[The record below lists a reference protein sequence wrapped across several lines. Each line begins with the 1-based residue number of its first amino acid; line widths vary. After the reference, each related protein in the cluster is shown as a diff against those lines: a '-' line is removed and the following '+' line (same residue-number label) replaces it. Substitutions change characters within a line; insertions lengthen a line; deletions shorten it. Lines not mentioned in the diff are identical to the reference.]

1 MNNPL
6 KKIKFKILKDY
17 TTDDV
22 FRETQKNYDEKIRG
36 FDEKIR
42 GLSDRIDQLSR
53 IIEHTSGNTV
63 NFYLDWSWVNTFY
76 MLSDK
81 KVYTLHIYKGASET
95 PIILKELS
103 DGSVDEESCM
113 FALEDNIARFEV
125 TVKRVSMDVYMK
137 ECLKE
142 RRKNTEE
149 GYSTAGIAKLC
160 PCGWQYAIH
169 VL

>member
-17 TTDDV
+17 ITDDV

-36 FDEKIR
+36 
-42 GLSDRIDQLSR
+42 LSDRINQLSR
-53 IIEHTSGNTV
+53 IIKHTSGNTV

-76 MLSDK
+76 MLPDK
-81 KVYTLHIYKGASET
+81 KVYTLYIYKGTNEF

-103 DGSVDEESCM
+103 DEHVDEKSCM

-125 TVKRVSMDVYMK
+125 TVKRESMDVRYVFLIDYKNKTYIVKSKTEIDLSKSNEK
-137 ECLKE
+137 EE
-142 RRKNTEE
+142 QE
-149 GYSTAGIAKLC
+149 S
-160 PCGWQYAIH
+160 
-169 VL
+169 

>member
-53 IIEHTSGNTV
+53 IIEHTSGNIV

-76 MLSDK
+76 MLPDK
-81 KVYTLHIYKGASET
+81 KSIHITY
-95 PIILKELS
+95 L
-103 DGSVDEESCM
+103 
-113 FALEDNIARFEV
+113 
-125 TVKRVSMDVYMK
+125 
-137 ECLKE
+137 
-142 RRKNTEE
+142 
-149 GYSTAGIAKLC
+149 
-160 PCGWQYAIH
+160 
-169 VL
+169 

>member
-22 FRETQKNYDEKIRG
+22 FRETQKNYDK
-36 FDEKIR
+36 KIR

-63 NFYLDWSWVNTFY
+63 NFYLDCSWVNIFY
-76 MLSDK
+76 MFPDK
-81 KVYTLHIYKGASET
+81 KVYTLYIYKGTSEF

-103 DGSVDEESCM
+103 DEHVDEKSCM

-125 TVKRVSMDVYMK
+125 TVKRESMDVRYVFLIDYENKTYIVKSKTGIDLSKSNEK
-137 ECLKE
+137 EE
-142 RRKNTEE
+142 QE
-149 GYSTAGIAKLC
+149 S
-160 PCGWQYAIH
+160 
-169 VL
+169 

>member
-17 TTDDV
+17 ITDDV

-36 FDEKIR
+36 
-42 GLSDRIDQLSR
+42 LSDRINQLSR

-76 MLSDK
+76 MFLDK
-81 KVYTLHIYKGASET
+81 KVYTLYIYRGTSEF

-103 DGSVDEESCM
+103 DEHVDEKSCM

-125 TVKRVSMDVYMK
+125 TVKRESMDVRYVFLIDYENKTYIVKSKTEIDLSKRK
-137 ECLKE
+137 EKE
-142 RRKNTEE
+142 EHE
-149 GYSTAGIAKLC
+149 S
-160 PCGWQYAIH
+160 
-169 VL
+169 

>member
-17 TTDDV
+17 ITDDV

-36 FDEKIR
+36 LSEKIR

-63 NFYLDWSWVNTFY
+63 NFYLDWSWANTFY
-76 MLSDK
+76 MFPNK

-103 DGSVDEESCM
+103 DGYVDEESCV
-113 FALEDNIARFEV
+113 FTLEDNIARFEV
-125 TVKRVSMDVYMK
+125 TVKRVSMDVRYVFLIDYENKTYIVKSKTEIALSKSKKK
-137 ECLKE
+137 EE
-142 RRKNTEE
+142 QE
-149 GYSTAGIAKLC
+149 S
-160 PCGWQYAIH
+160 
-169 VL
+169 

>member
-22 FRETQKNYDEKIRG
+22 FRETQKKYDEKIR
-36 FDEKIR
+36 R
-42 GLSDRIDQLSR
+42 LSDRIDQLSR

-63 NFYLDWSWVNTFY
+63 NFYLDLSWVNVF
-76 MLSDK
+76 K

-103 DGSVDEESCM
+103 DGYVDEESCM

-125 TVKRVSMDVYMK
+125 TVKRVSMDIRYVFLIDYENKTYIVKSKTEIDLSKSK
-137 ECLKE
+137 EKE
-142 RRKNTEE
+142 DQE
-149 GYSTAGIAKLC
+149 S
-160 PCGWQYAIH
+160 
-169 VL
+169 

>member
-17 TTDDV
+17 ITDDV
-22 FRETQKNYDEKIRG
+22 FRETQKNC
-36 FDEKIR
+36 DEKIR

-76 MLSDK
+76 MFPDK
-81 KVYTLHIYKGASET
+81 KVYTLYIYKGTSEF

-103 DGSVDEESCM
+103 DEHVDEESCM
-113 FALEDNIARFEV
+113 FTLEDNIARFEV
-125 TVKRVSMDVYMK
+125 TVKRVSMDVRYVFLIDYENKTYIVKSKTKIDLSKSK
-137 ECLKE
+137 EKE
-142 RRKNTEE
+142 V
-149 GYSTAGIAKLC
+149 
-160 PCGWQYAIH
+160 Q
-169 VL
+169 

>member
-17 TTDDV
+17 ITDDV
-22 FRETQKNYDEKIRG
+22 FREIQKNY
-36 FDEKIR
+36 DEKIR

-76 MLSDK
+76 MFPDK
-81 KVYTLHIYKGASET
+81 KVYTLYIYKGTSEF

-103 DGSVDEESCM
+103 DEHVDEKLCM
-113 FALEDNIARFEV
+113 FTLEDNIARFEV
-125 TVKRVSMDVYMK
+125 TVKRVSKDVKYVFLIDYENKTYIVKSKTEIDLSKSK
-137 ECLKE
+137 EKE
-142 RRKNTEE
+142 EQE
-149 GYSTAGIAKLC
+149 S
-160 PCGWQYAIH
+160 
-169 VL
+169 

>member
-22 FRETQKNYDEKIRG
+22 FRETQKNYDEKIRA

-125 TVKRVSMDVYMK
+125 TVKRVSIDVRYVFLIDYENKTYIVKSKTEIDLSKRK
-137 ECLKE
+137 EKE
-142 RRKNTEE
+142 EHE
-149 GYSTAGIAKLC
+149 S
-160 PCGWQYAIH
+160 
-169 VL
+169 

>member
-17 TTDDV
+17 ITDDV
-22 FRETQKNYDEKIRG
+22 FRETQKNC
-36 FDEKIR
+36 DEKIR

-76 MLSDK
+76 MFPDK
-81 KVYTLHIYKGASET
+81 KVYTLYIYKGTSEF

-103 DGSVDEESCM
+103 DEHVDEESCM
-113 FALEDNIARFEV
+113 FTLEDNIARFEV
-125 TVKRVSMDVYMK
+125 TVKRVSMDVRYVFLIDYENKIYIVKSKTKIDLSKSK
-137 ECLKE
+137 EKE
-142 RRKNTEE
+142 V
-149 GYSTAGIAKLC
+149 
-160 PCGWQYAIH
+160 Q
-169 VL
+169 

>member
-17 TTDDV
+17 ITDDV

-36 FDEKIR
+36 
-42 GLSDRIDQLSR
+42 LSDRINQLSR

-76 MLSDK
+76 MFLDK
-81 KVYTLHIYKGASET
+81 KVYTLYIYRGTSEF

-103 DGSVDEESCM
+103 DEHVDEKSCM

-125 TVKRVSMDVYMK
+125 TVKRESMDVRYVFLIDYENKTYIVKSKTEINLSKSNEK
-137 ECLKE
+137 EE
-142 RRKNTEE
+142 QE
-149 GYSTAGIAKLC
+149 S
-160 PCGWQYAIH
+160 
-169 VL
+169 